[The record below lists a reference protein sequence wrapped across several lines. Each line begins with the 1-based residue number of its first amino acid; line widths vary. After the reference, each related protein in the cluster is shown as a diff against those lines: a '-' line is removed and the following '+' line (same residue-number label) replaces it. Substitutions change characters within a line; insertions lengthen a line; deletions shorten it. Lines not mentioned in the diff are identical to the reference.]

1 MHTAGKYCV
10 HVSSFSTR
18 VAETFRRHCIFSI
31 FPHPYSLPVSRHP
44 FVASSFCH
52 LSIHQPRTEFISRIH
67 LANFQPSSPDPFLES
82 RNFLFLRH
90 LQLFFYRVTFAGR
103 EIQISR
109 ILAAIT
115 GSSRLIGNDRK
126 ISSQL
131 RFVRGSRSE
140 Q

>member
-1 MHTAGKYCV
+1 MRSRFFLLNTCSRNFQTSLYLFHLP
-10 HVSSFSTR
+10 SSL
-18 VAETFRRHCIFSI
+18 
-31 FPHPYSLPVSRHP
+31 FPAVSRHP

-131 RFVRGSRSE
+131 RFIRGSRSE